1 MIFYDAHNNY
11 SQLLLL
17 YGLSDS
23 RIAELCLV
31 GKKPESKYSQQPTM
45 PLRHHMYII
54 EQELHSFYHNTMSL
68 K

>member
-1 MIFYDAHNNY
+1 MNENSSRITGWSNILILLGHQKHKTKYIGMIFYDAHNNY

-31 GKKPESKYSQQPTM
+31 GKNPESM
-45 PLRHHMYII
+45 
-54 EQELHSFYHNTMSL
+54 
-68 K
+68 